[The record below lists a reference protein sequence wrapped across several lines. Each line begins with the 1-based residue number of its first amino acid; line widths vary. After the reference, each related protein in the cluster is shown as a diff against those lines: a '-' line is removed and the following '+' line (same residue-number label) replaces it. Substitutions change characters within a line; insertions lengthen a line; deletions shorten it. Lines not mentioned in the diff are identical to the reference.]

1 MAKTRRVILFLVEGP
16 SEETALVEP
25 FKRYLRAAGDQ
36 SQNVRNETFHCDVTT
51 ARLFPDNAD
60 FRVKDNVVE
69 TVTGFIADRI
79 ASRQEYRWSDIAQVV
94 HIVDLDGAFIP
105 KERCLQGDTDEFYY
119 GEDFISAKDPTE
131 IVERNREKSAN
142 LKRLAYKGHLTYSRI
157 KVPYKVYFLSR
168 NLEHAL
174 YGLDVS
180 CSDDDKRRL
189 AIAYLNKIG
198 DNPEGI
204 KMALL
209 DERVAF
215 PETISK
221 AGKKCSKTAIH
232 SSGAPTSICCLTPY
246 SSQTPPASSNAGY
259 IKVIARQHESPR
271 WPE

>member
-131 IVERNREKSAN
+131 IVERNREKSAS
-142 LKRLAYKGHLTYSRI
+142 LKRLAYKGQLTYSCI

-189 AIAYLNKIG
+189 AIAYLNKVG

-204 KMALL
+204 KKTLFDEKVRVPGDYFESWKEVQQNCNSLKRGSNLHLL
-209 DERVAF
+209 FDAM
-215 PETISK
+215 
-221 AGKKCSKTAIH
+221 
-232 SSGAPTSICCLTPY
+232 
-246 SSQTPPASSNAGY
+246 Q
-259 IKVIARQHESPR
+259 
-271 WPE
+271 